1 MTTIEFISIALALVA
16 LIFAIKVWL
25 QYDHDIQRMYDT
37 LNNKITRY
45 HEYDSEQFKQSDHK
59 RCWFAVV
66 QFKQIAEMGENHNDR
81 LRSLEREID
90 REDDV

>member
-1 MTTIEFISIALALVA
+1 MTTIEFISIALALVS

-25 QYDHDIQRMYDT
+25 QYDHDIQRTYDT

-45 HEYDSEQFKQSDHK
+45 HEYDSE
-59 RCWFAVV
+59 

-90 REDDV
+90 REDDL